1 MQRLC
6 VANSKDV
13 QTINVLVVGHMCT
26 VLAALLF
33 LVLQTNALTNSPVC
47 GSGLTA
53 FEGPANQRLFDC
65 SMTTQSGPRQRPL
78 TAAAQAV

>member
-1 MQRLC
+1 MFWSSVTCAHCWPPCSSLC
-6 VANSKDV
+6 YKPTPS
-13 QTINVLVVGHMCT
+13 
-26 VLAALLF
+26 
-33 LVLQTNALTNSPVC
+33 NSPVC